1 MAIRTGAQISTRITG
16 DTFSYIQTEFKK
28 FVDNSIVRLIFW
40 IAVKVII
47 IEMIMHMVTYM
58 QVNEQLGFNYATP
71 VEDGKEVFV
80 ITQVVAGE
88 AMFEAGFQVGDYVL
102 FRSVDT
108 LYYRL
113 VSNQE
118 RETCIPIEREG
129 AQMFICLRVPTLKLT
144 FPPELI
150 YWLSEK

>member
-1 MAIRTGAQISTRITG
+1 MN
-16 DTFSYIQTEFKK
+16 D
-28 FVDNSIVRLIFW
+28 
-40 IAVKVII
+40 
-47 IEMIMHMVTYM
+47 
-58 QVNEQLGFNYATP
+58 
-71 VEDGKEVFV
+71 KEVFE
-80 ITQVVAGE
+80 ITRSIPGK
-88 AMFEAGFQVGDYVL
+88 AMHEAGFQVGDYVL

-129 AQMFICLRVPTLKLT
+129 AQMLICLRVPALKLT

-150 YWLSEK
+150 CWFSEK